1 MRSRTI
7 IMLCRRVSLIVSS
20 RVSRPIIGFVLFV
33 PSSFFDPLILL
44 TVEILRQKD
53 IEIIFSLDLI
63 SDASREKGL
72 DEATASMRIKCKSF
86 LHALGVFDKKALA
99 LRS

>member
-1 MRSRTI
+1 M
-7 IMLCRRVSLIVSS
+7 V
-20 RVSRPIIGFVLFV
+20 
-33 PSSFFDPLILL
+33 
-44 TVEILRQKD
+44 LRQKD

-86 LHALGVFDKKALA
+86 LHALGVFDKKALHWHSEA
-99 LRS
+99 ERERKRGRKGELWASPLIVHKGVASFI